1 VHVVIMGCGRVGS
14 ELAARLE
21 GRGHTVAVI
30 DKRDIAFR
38 MLRFDFKGQKVHG
51 YGFDDDVLREAGIM
65 RAGAFAAVSNGDN
78 SNIVAARLAREKFE
92 VPTVVARIYDPRRAE
107 IYQRLGIPTVA
118 TVKWTTDQVMRF
130 LIPDEIASDWKDP
143 SEGVSL
149 VTLVLPTSWAGWT
162 VDQLESNGHRRVV
175 AMTRIGRARI
185 PPPGLLLQEGDQV
198 HLAVDEEGL
207 EELRPMILAGHRR
220 SDDQRMVPEA
230 QVTSGAANPAGH
242 AGDEES
248 GGSHGGRE
256 GSERSGGETQ
266 VGREGRAS
274 QEVRP

>member
-21 GRGHTVAVI
+21 GRGHSVAVI
-30 DKRDIAFR
+30 DKREIAFR

-51 YGFDDDVLREAGIM
+51 YGFDEDVLRQAGIE

-118 TVKWTTDQVMRF
+118 TVKWTTDQVMRI

-143 SEGVSL
+143 SEGISL
-149 VTLVLPTSWAGWT
+149 VTVVLPSSWAGWT
-162 VDQLESNGHRRVV
+162 VEQLESSGHRRVV
-175 AMTRIGRARI
+175 AVNRIGQARI
-185 PPPGLLLQEGDQV
+185 PTANMILQEGDQV
-198 HLAVDEEGL
+198 YLAVNEEGL
-207 EELRPMILAGHRR
+207 DELRPMVLAAYRR
-220 SDDQRMVPEA
+220 QEAEQR
-230 QVTSGAANPAGH
+230 AG
-242 AGDEES
+242 
-248 GGSHGGRE
+248 
-256 GSERSGGETQ
+256 
-266 VGREGRAS
+266 
-274 QEVRP
+274 QEVRS